1 MLLRQD
7 AERRGVLESSNLVG
21 RSHAIEDILDFRNCL
36 EVVGDVKLDGAN
48 RVHNGLVAPQV
59 NVVAGGVAGLC

>member
-1 MLLRQD
+1 MCSRVATLL
-7 AERRGVLESSNLVG
+7 G
-21 RSHAIEDILDFRNCL
+21 RSDAVKDVLDRRDCL

-59 NVVAGGVAGLC
+59 NVVAGGVARLC